1 MSGCDISFAPE
12 KESNA
17 SVLENFL
24 PLYRTIKLGPLKSNT
39 SYWVN
44 MVCRDKHGGW
54 YSSDTITFQT
64 GRMLLY
70 PPVKYPRGWES
81 KGIAQKQKPFFFG
94 SGNQNK
100 KFRFY
105 SD

>member
-1 MSGCDISFAPE
+1 MSGCDLSFAPE

-44 MVCRDKHGGW
+44 MVCRDKTGGW
-54 YSSDTITFQT
+54 YSSDTITFET
-64 GRMLLY
+64 GIGSLSNI
-70 PPVKYPRGWES
+70 KS
-81 KGIAQKQKPFFFG
+81 K
-94 SGNQNK
+94 
-100 KFRFY
+100 
-105 SD
+105 